1 MFLVRN
7 LFNQDGTPRLK
18 ACTVISP
25 NFGAMRE
32 IMLED
37 MRILFGSEMHCDK
50 VVIKKDSTT
59 FIGYKSDEIKLE
71 NRIKSIRNIISENS
85 LSEIEM
91 NFHKKRL
98 ANFTSGMA
106 TIYVGGYSQVE
117 MKERYDR
124 FEDAI
129 MATQCALDGGILPGG
144 GTALNEIQSTLLNDV
159 LKVPINKLCTNIK
172 TSEEAYKNNVIE
184 PYLVVKAT
192 LENAISVAS
201 TILTTNC
208 AILNVK

>member
-1 MFLVRN
+1 
-7 LFNQDGTPRLK
+7 
-18 ACTVISP
+18 
-25 NFGAMRE
+25 
-32 IMLED
+32 
-37 MRILFGSEMHCDK
+37 
-50 VVIKKDSTT
+50 
-59 FIGYKSDEIKLE
+59 
-71 NRIKSIRNIISENS
+71 
-85 LSEIEM
+85 
-91 NFHKKRL
+91 
-98 ANFTSGMA
+98 
-106 TIYVGGYSQVE
+106 
-117 MKERYDR
+117 
-124 FEDAI
+124 